1 VAIAVM
7 LSPAMLQ
14 NVIFGQN
21 GALSAALLWGA
32 LLFAPARPVAAGIG
46 AGLLLLKPH
55 MDIILPVVFLAR
67 RSWRAVAVAI
77 AVAAVLGLLT
87 AATFGAESWI
97 LFWTRTRPLMVSV
110 MERPWPNGYLVNGV
124 TVFAAARSFGL
135 ALPAAYALQSLSTLC
150 AIAAVIR
157 AWSNPAFSPPLLAAF
172 TVPLALLATPYAY
185 TYDLVALAVATAI
198 VMARQG
204 WRLGPL
210 TMLSWGWPG
219 LSSLFAARGLLLTPL
234 VLVGFAAVAWREL
247 QRELDRRGPTGTFIS
262 A

>member
-1 VAIAVM
+1 M

-87 AATFGAESWI
+87 AATFGA
-97 LFWTRTRPLMVSV
+97 
-110 MERPWPNGYLVNGV
+110 GH
-124 TVFAAARSFGL
+124 
-135 ALPAAYALQSLSTLC
+135 
-150 AIAAVIR
+150 
-157 AWSNPAFSPPLLAAF
+157 
-172 TVPLALLATPYAY
+172 
-185 TYDLVALAVATAI
+185 
-198 VMARQG
+198 
-204 WRLGPL
+204 
-210 TMLSWGWPG
+210 
-219 LSSLFAARGLLLTPL
+219 
-234 VLVGFAAVAWREL
+234 GFCSGHAPVR
-247 QRELDRRGPTGTFIS
+247 
-262 A
+262 